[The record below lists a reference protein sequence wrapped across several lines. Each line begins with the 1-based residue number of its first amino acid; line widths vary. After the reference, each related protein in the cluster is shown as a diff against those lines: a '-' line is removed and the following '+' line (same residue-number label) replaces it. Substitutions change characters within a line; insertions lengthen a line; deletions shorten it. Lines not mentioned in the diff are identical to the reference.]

1 MTLSASPMDG
11 EYCGGGRCGRG
22 SPLTLGILTA
32 MSMATVVS
40 AMIVSQGELSWFQKE
55 WKPICHGAR

>member
-1 MTLSASPMDG
+1 
-11 EYCGGGRCGRG
+11 
-22 SPLTLGILTA
+22 LTLGILTA